1 MAADARRR
9 LLHIEASP
17 RGERSRSSAVA
28 RHLIGLLGAVEVE
41 RLDLFEA
48 DLPALDGAMIEGRY
62 ALIGGETVSPGIA
75 ADWERVRGHVDH
87 LLSFD
92 LWLISTPMWN
102 FGIPYRLKHYIDLV
116 THPGMTFSVEPDGQV
131 RGLAAGRT
139 VLLVGSGALDTRPGT
154 ALADFD
160 HQVAYL
166 RRWLGFIGIEDLHV
180 VTACPTYGAPDAV
193 EAVMAE
199 ARAAAERV
207 AAQLSPTEP
216 NS

>member
-17 RGERSRSSAVA
+17 RGERSRSSAIA
-28 RHLIGLLGAVEVE
+28 GHLVGLLDAWEVE

-48 DLPALDGAMIEGRY
+48 DLPALDGAIIEGRY
-62 ALIGGETVSPGIA
+62 ALIGGETVAQAIA
-75 ADWERVRGHVDH
+75 ADWARVRAHVDH

-102 FGIPYRLKHYIDLV
+102 FGIPYRLKQYIDLV
-116 THPGMTFSVEPDGQV
+116 THPGMTFSVDPDGSV

-139 VLLVGSGALDTRPGT
+139 ALIVGSGALDTRPGT
-154 ALADFD
+154 PLADFD
-160 HQVAYL
+160 HQIAYL
-166 RRWLGFIGIEDLHV
+166 RRWLGFVGIEDVHA
-180 VTACPTYGAPDAV
+180 VTVCPTYGAPDAV

-199 ARAAAERV
+199 ARAAAARV
-207 AAQLSPTEP
+207 AALLPPGEP
-216 NS
+216 DL